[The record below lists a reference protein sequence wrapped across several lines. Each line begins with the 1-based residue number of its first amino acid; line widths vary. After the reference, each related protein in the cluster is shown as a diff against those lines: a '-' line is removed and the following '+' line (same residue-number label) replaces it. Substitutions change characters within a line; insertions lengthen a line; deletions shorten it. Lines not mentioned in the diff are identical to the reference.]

1 MFFHGQGLIDFSA
14 GFGTVGGMKRSRIEA
29 GILAGAALACLVL
42 WGTGCSRNPDGRDAR
57 DRNLRRAQAA
67 RDAQDLD
74 GAVRWYEKALARRP
88 DSARAHRELGLLY
101 DNFKRDYVPAIYH
114 YERYLELRPE
124 AADRADVEGQI
135 AHCRTAFAA
144 EIAAA
149 PAELKRALGVRDE
162 RIRALELE
170 VATLRPPAGPGP
182 VPAVSAAPPAAA
194 PAAPAAQVHVVQAG
208 ESLGAISTRYYGT
221 PTKWQAIFNANR
233 SRVPDAN
240 NLKVGT
246 RLDIPPP

>member
-1 MFFHGQGLIDFSA
+1 
-14 GFGTVGGMKRSRIEA
+14 MKRNRIEA
-29 GILAGAALACLVL
+29 GIFAMAALACLVL

-67 RDAQDLD
+67 RDAQDID

-88 DSARAHRELGLLY
+88 DSARAHRELGLMY

-135 AHCRTAFAA
+135 AHGRTAFAA

-149 PAELKRALGVRDE
+149 PAELKRALVMRDE

-170 VATLRPPAGPGP
+170 VATLRTQAGSGPA
-182 VPAVSAAPPAAA
+182 PAASAAPSGAAPAAA
-194 PAAPAAQVHVVQAG
+194 AAPAAQVHVVQAG